1 MLTLSLIE
9 CLRNTVQTVIHDSFT
24 TFDKVC
30 VRVLLD
36 RKFSLK
42 QSLCNEAHSHLVDPP
57 EDAPGA
63 YPARP

>member
-24 TFDKVC
+24 SFDKVC
-30 VRVLLD
+30 DRVMLN
-36 RKFSLK
+36 RKFALYR
-42 QSLCNEAHSHLVDPP
+42 SLCDEAHPHLVDPP